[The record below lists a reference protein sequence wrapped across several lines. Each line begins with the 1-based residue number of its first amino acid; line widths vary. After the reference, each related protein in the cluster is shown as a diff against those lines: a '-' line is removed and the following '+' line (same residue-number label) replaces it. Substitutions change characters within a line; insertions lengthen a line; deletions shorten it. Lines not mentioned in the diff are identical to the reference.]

1 MGDNLHVPRW
11 HYNLIVRFSGT
22 LVMALSVGHSVLR
35 GLIMNSLGIQIN
47 LKYIVSRKN
56 NYDFQVA
63 CLQMNFLSK
72 EIS

>member
-1 MGDNLHVPRW
+1 
-11 HYNLIVRFSGT
+11 
-22 LVMALSVGHSVLR
+22 MALSVGHSVLR

-72 EIS
+72 EISWTKK